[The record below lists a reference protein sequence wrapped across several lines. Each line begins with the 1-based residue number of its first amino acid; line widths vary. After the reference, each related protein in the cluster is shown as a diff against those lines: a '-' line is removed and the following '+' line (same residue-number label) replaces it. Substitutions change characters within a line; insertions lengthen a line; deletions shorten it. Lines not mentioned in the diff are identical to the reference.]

1 MDSVAT
7 HDIVLLVVAGYV
19 AVISLIR
26 MMRSKHYELMNKLRR
41 ELRDEQQRLVGERQA
56 EARAAKNSSAA

>member
-19 AVISLIR
+19 AVISLVR
-26 MMRSKHYELMNKLRR
+26 MMRSKHYELMNKLRQ
-41 ELRDEQQRLVGERQA
+41 ELREEQRRLVDERQA
-56 EARAAKNSSAA
+56 EARASKKSSAA

>member
-19 AVISLIR
+19 SVITLVR
-26 MMRSKHYELMNKLRR
+26 MMRNKHHELMSKLRK
-41 ELRDEQQRLVGERQA
+41 ELREEQRRISDERKS
-56 EARAAKNSSAA
+56 AAKKPKVA